1 MRFKLEPVTNP
12 DEEQSVADGQF
23 VAIAACPRCGRRW
36 KSTGTVQ
43 PDDPNANEKLGARRV
58 EMLALLR
65 NGCPECSRDAGSPRD
80 RQHGRL
86 RSAWPGS
93 RR

>member
-1 MRFKLEPVTNP
+1 MRFKIEPAESA
-12 DEEQSVADGQF
+12 DEDTTVADGQYTA
-23 VAIAACPRCGRRW
+23 VVACPRCGRRW
-36 KSTGTVQ
+36 KSSGAL
-43 PDDPNANEKLGARRV
+43 DASDLDANEQVGARRV
-58 EMLALLR
+58 EMLAQLR
-65 NGCPECSRDAGSPRD
+65 NGCPACSSGGGNVRD

>member
-1 MRFKLEPVTNP
+1 MRYKIEPVTNP
-12 DEEQSVADGQF
+12 DEDTTVADGQF
-23 VAIAACPRCGRRW
+23 TAVVACPRCGRRW
-36 KSTGTVQ
+36 KSSGALA
-43 PDDPNANEKLGARRV
+43 ANEQGVQELVGARRV
-58 EMLALLR
+58 EMLAQFR
-65 NGCPECSRDAGSPRD
+65 NGCPACSSGGGALRD